1 MLDTSTLNGKPAGR
15 AGWKTVL
22 PIQKHEFVVG
32 WRAVLKAKS
41 CSQNR
46 KKTIFDFGGG
56 ISGGDVTKKAFFGN
70 FTHLWPALGPNPLLF
85 WLKVL
90 LKTRSKSASIEP
102 FIDLL
107 AYL

>member
-32 WRAVLKAKS
+32 WRAVLKGKS

-46 KKTIFDFGGG
+46 KKKRFSISVGGFQEVTSQRKHFLEILHIFGRPWAPTHYSFG
-56 ISGGDVTKKAFFGN
+56 
-70 FTHLWPALGPNPLLF
+70 
-85 WLKVL
+85 
-90 LKTRSKSASIEP
+90 SK
-102 FIDLL
+102 FC
-107 AYL
+107 

>member
-32 WRAVLKAKS
+32 WRAALKGKS

-46 KKTIFDFGGG
+46 KKNDFRFRW
-56 ISGGDVTKKAFFGN
+56 GDF
-70 FTHLWPALGPNPLLF
+70 
-85 WLKVL
+85 
-90 LKTRSKSASIEP
+90 RR
-102 FIDLL
+102 
-107 AYL
+107 